1 MATLATIAPALLARA
16 RTDQVATLYAHGHLT
31 SWSMGLG
38 ALILCAAMWN
48 EVPFR
53 WMASW
58 CALIALNQLWRTALV
73 HAYRRIQ
80 PGADAAPRWGRYW
93 ATGSAVAGSLWGAAA
108 VVMFPQAPA
117 HQALLIVCLFGAAL
131 GGLNLTAVY
140 KPSFYGFVL
149 PALVPLIV
157 RVALAGDSV
166 HWLIAG
172 VTSVV
177 LAFVIGFGHQLNDV
191 LTRSLVIRYENV
203 DLIDELKHETRSA
216 LDARASAEAANRA
229 KSQLLAAASHDLR
242 QPLHALGLYV
252 AALSARAREAEW
264 RPLVEHVE
272 TAATA
277 LELQF
282 AQLIDLSRLD
292 AGMLSPERKVV
303 PLASLFAKIRAEF
316 VAQAAERNLTF
327 DVVDTRLVVVT
338 DPSLLERIVGNLVAN
353 AIRYT
358 NRGGVLVG
366 ARRRGE
372 RVAIDVVDTG
382 VGIARE
388 DRARVFEE
396 FFQVRSERTT
406 SPAHRG
412 MGLGLAIV
420 RRFAALLGHTIE
432 LESEPGFGSRFRVL
446 LPRVIGREVRANRTR
461 SNVTAAPARS
471 NVRPFDGQLVAV
483 VDDDPATVDAM
494 CTLFETW
501 GAKVVGGAT
510 PDALLAGIGDLARY
524 PDLIVA
530 DLRLARDRC
539 GIDAVRCLRHEL
551 GFAVPAIIVS
561 GDTGTHAARD
571 VRDAGL
577 TLLPKPVVGAT
588 LQTAALDAISDCI
601 RQPAGNECPG
611 SLPTTL
617 HRSKP
622 RNVQRAAA
630 TSNVMRDD
638 ARQS

>member
-16 RTDQVATLYAHGHLT
+16 RADQVATLYAHGHLT

-48 EVPFR
+48 EVALK
-53 WMASW
+53 WMVIW
-58 CALIALNQLWRTALV
+58 CALIALNQLWRAALV
-73 HAYRRIQ
+73 HAYRRIR
-80 PGADAAPRWGRYW
+80 PGADATPRWGRYW
-93 ATGSAVAGSLWGAAA
+93 ATGSALAGSLWGAAG
-108 VVMFPQAPA
+108 VTMFPEAPA

-157 RVALAGDSV
+157 RVALVGDPV
-166 HWLIAG
+166 HFLIAG

-203 DLIDELKHETRSA
+203 DLIDELKLRTRSA
-216 LDARASAEAANRA
+216 VDARAAAESANRA

-264 RPLVEHVE
+264 RPLVDHVE
-272 TAATA
+272 SAAGA
-277 LELQF
+277 LEMQF

-292 AGMLSPERKVV
+292 AGVLVPERAPV
-303 PLASLFAKIRAEF
+303 PLGPLFARMHAEF
-316 VAQAAERNLTF
+316 GAQAAARGLTF
-327 DVVDTRLVVVT
+327 DTVATRLVVMT

-366 ARRRGE
+366 ARRCGE

-382 VGIARE
+382 IGIARE
-388 DRARVFEE
+388 DRDRVFEE
-396 FFQVRSERTT
+396 FFQVRSERAS
-406 SPAHRG
+406 SPVHRG

-420 RRFAALLGHTIE
+420 RHFAALLGHTIE
-432 LESEPGFGSRFRVL
+432 LDSRPAFGSRFRVL
-446 LPRVIGREVRANRTR
+446 LPRVAARETRAHRPRAAEPVATHAYDLRALRGR
-461 SNVTAAPARS
+461 
-471 NVRPFDGQLVAV
+471 LVAV
-483 VDDDPATVDAM
+483 VDDDSATVDAM
-494 CTLFETW
+494 RTLFETW
-501 GAKVVGGAT
+501 GAVVIGGAT
-510 PDALLAGIGDLARY
+510 PDALLAGIGELERY

-530 DLRLARDRC
+530 DLRLARDRS
-539 GIDAVRCLRHEL
+539 GIEAVRQLRDEM

-561 GDTGTHAARD
+561 GDTGTHADREARK
-571 VRDAGL
+571 AGL
-577 TLLPKPVVGAT
+577 ALLPKPVVGAT
-588 LQTAALDAISDCI
+588 LHAVAIAAIQRNASAL
-601 RQPAGNECPG
+601 PA
-611 SLPTTL
+611 
-617 HRSKP
+617 
-622 RNVQRAAA
+622 
-630 TSNVMRDD
+630 
-638 ARQS
+638 